1 MLVINRNVEIKA
13 SAEWLKSSFSI
24 FREKPIQFIVLGL
37 INLLIGLIPGFGAFL
52 APLFT
57 AQFAQLTQKIE
68 KKRTVLMSNLFENFF
83 ANKKILHL
91 GFINLCVTTLLFT
104 MQYVMHDR
112 LGDVASN
119 PLTIQVN
126 LITLAYLLPMII
138 LQMSLWLSPLICLYN
153 EEVTPLQAMWLSI
166 KACGFNIITLL
177 FYSLLVIFFTIL
189 AIIPFG
195 IGLIIWLPMMNIVVY
210 FIYKTLFTAQ
220 HMKQ

>member
-37 INLLIGLIPGFGAFL
+37 INILIGLIPGLGAFL

-57 AQFAQLTQKIE
+57 AQFAQLTLKIE
-68 KKRTVLMSNLFENFF
+68 KRHPVLMSNTFENFF
-83 ANKKILHL
+83 ANKKVLYL
-91 GFINLCVTTLLFT
+91 GLINLCATTLLFT
-104 MQYVMHDR
+104 LQYIMHDH
-112 LGDVASN
+112 LGDATSN
-119 PLTIQVN
+119 PLAIQIN
-126 LITLAYLLPMII
+126 PISLAYLIPMII

-153 EEVTPLQAMWLSI
+153 EDITPLQAMWLSI

-177 FYSLLVIFFTIL
+177 IYSLLVIFFTIL

-195 IGLIIWLPMMNIVVY
+195 IGLIIWLPIMDIVVY